1 LRPSARHIPYH
12 ILTTSPA
19 HTSSLPASVRPHQNI
34 NKSLSSL
41 EQVILA
47 LQNRQSD
54 SKSGASSASA
64 AQQHIPYRNSKL
76 TLLLSDA
83 LGAKGTCAKTLLL
96 LHVSPCASSA
106 PETTRTL
113 RFGERCAQV
122 CLGAVRRD
130 HKRANKAAEAEG
142 AKAAQLASELASAKR
157 AQREAEARA
166 RAAEARTAEL
176 QVEMRALKAGHAGSA
191 GAIEEVAEEEEETG
205 VRRQGSEETGAA
217 AAAEEEVPPPV
228 EAWADDAPAPAAA
241 ARPTVPP
248 LRTSK
253 SFAPPRRPARPPTG
267 SQTARLP
274 TARALAAPP
283 PTARHIPLQSSSSMA
298 AFGKA
303 DRANKAAAAAVSK
316 AAEAEDAENRGVQG
330 GRGGGAMTLRSGRS
344 VRPAPAARPL
354 AATDR
359 TIEDAAMRRPA
370 TAPQRAG
377 GAYGAGAAYIRKQPA
392 VPVGWRR

>member
-1 LRPSARHIPYH
+1 MRPSPRHAPTISHGSHLLP
-12 ILTTSPA
+12 
-19 HTSSLPASVRPHQNI
+19 SLLHPHQNI

-64 AQQHIPYRNSKL
+64 ASQHIPYRNSKL

-176 QVEMRALKAGHAGSA
+176 QVEMRALRAGHA

-217 AAAEEEVPPPV
+217 EEEEVPPPV
-228 EAWADDAPAPAAA
+228 EAWADDAPAPAPA